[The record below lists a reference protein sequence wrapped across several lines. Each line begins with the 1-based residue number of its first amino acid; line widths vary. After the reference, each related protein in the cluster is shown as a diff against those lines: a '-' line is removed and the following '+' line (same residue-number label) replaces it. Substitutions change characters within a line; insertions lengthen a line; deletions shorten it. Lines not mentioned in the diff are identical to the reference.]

1 MVSRVS
7 SRQTS
12 DSGRLAWPCIASGAV
27 TGSRRR
33 TVRSSASPL
42 TWNGDTVTSPSR
54 QWNATSPPRPSL
66 SDRLPCPS
74 PSRAA
79 SLLNDRAAR
88 PWGPFATTRPSA
100 RTSAAP
106 SPRACRSSP
115 GLTTQPAPTA
125 RGSSRPARSRQAS
138 PRHWPRAV
146 TLPRGPGVS
155 RPRSRPSSTS
165 SPVKCSG
172 PVQSPGHHR
181 PSPCTRTSPA
191 RRWSRW
197 PPCTVPSTRQ
207 RPLPRRYSARSR
219 LSRNSARARQAP
231 SR

>member
-54 QWNATSPPRPSL
+54 QRNATSPARPSL

-88 PWGPFATTRPSA
+88 PWGPLATRRPSA

-125 RGSSRPARSRQAS
+125 SGSSRPARSRQAS
-138 PRHWPRAV
+138 PCHWPRTV

-172 PVQSPGHHR
+172 SVQSPGHHR

-197 PPCTVPSTRQ
+197 PPCRVPSTRQ

-219 LSRNSARARQAP
+219 LSRNSAHARQAP